1 MPSNGKDDSEEIQ
14 RTLGSP
20 PGIVWYAGLSGSH
33 GISQGSRPPPQC
45 WRPMMS
51 KVQRDGPRGTLSV
64 LQILPQWITSPVQK
78 QWRKPHKVGHLLLGA
93 GAYALDFVSFIPLN
107 VREHVDTEGGSLMAL
122 STCLF
127 IVCLLSLVNQWR
139 VRLCIHYYICKPQNG
154 AWPCK
159 GHSTSKWLQGAQS
172 LFKK

>member
-1 MPSNGKDDSEEIQ
+1 MEHH
-14 RTLGSP
+14 R
-20 PGIVWYAGLSGSH
+20 A
-33 GISQGSRPPPQC
+33 SRPPSQC
-45 WRPMMS
+45 WRLMMS

-64 LQILPQWITSPVQK
+64 LQILPQWITSSVQK

-93 GAYALDFVSFIPLN
+93 GAYASDFVSFIPLN

-122 STCLF
+122 SICLF

-154 AWPCK
+154 AWHVSDAQQVNDYKVPRVSSRSK
-159 GHSTSKWLQGAQS
+159 EQSTLQTPHFMKWEIIHLLS
-172 LFKK
+172 SERPRFL